1 MKGNG
6 PAPRSLLD
14 LSVCGPSYCIEM
26 SRRCGFVKGGVAL
39 SEEVWLVGGGVAYQ
53 KRCGLSE
60 EVWFVRGGESLG

>member
-1 MKGNG
+1 MF
-6 PAPRSLLD
+6 
-14 LSVCGPSYCIEM
+14 GPSYCIGM